1 MQKADGERQMA
12 AGEPSAFG
20 LQPSAIWDALAQVPD
35 PEIPVV
41 SIVDMGMVRGVEVD
55 GGRVTVTFTPTF
67 SGCPALHVIRQS
79 IEDAVR
85 GLGVSDVEV
94 KSTLTP
100 PWSTDWIQPD
110 ARERL
115 REYGIAPP
123 VPTGESSLITLES
136 EPTRCPRCGSFDVR
150 MTASFGATLCKRLYV
165 CDACKEPFEGFK
177 SV

>member
-1 MQKADGERQMA
+1 MGQAEPA
-12 AGEPSAFG
+12 AAYPDPA
-20 LQPSAIWDALAQVPD
+20 AVWAALSQVPD

-41 SIVDMGMVRGVEVD
+41 SIVDMGMVREVKVD
-55 GGRVTVTFTPTF
+55 GEGVSVTFTPTF

-85 GLGVSDVEV
+85 GLDVNDVEV

-100 PWSTDWIQPD
+100 PWTTDSILPD

-123 VPTGESSLITLES
+123 APAEGSLISLEP
-136 EPTRCPRCGSFDVR
+136 EPTSCPRCGSFNVR
-150 MTASFGATLCKRLYV
+150 MTASFGPTLCKRLYV
-165 CDACKEPFEGFK
+165 CEACREPFEGFK